1 MKSTE
6 SVERFYQT
14 QGRPE
19 ANLVREQEAVKS
31 GHFNIYDVEQF
42 CTTDLT
48 YNRRDFYKI
57 SLLKGSYQF
66 SYADRGVKIDQPA
79 LIFSNPLVP
88 YSCEVVSEAQTGYFC
103 VFTED
108 FLVINDRSASLQDSP
123 LFKIGNDPIFF
134 PDETQYETLRRL
146 FQQMMAERDSTY
158 PYKQD
163 LLRNYVNLVV
173 HEALKMQPQ
182 TPYYPHQ
189 NAGSRIV
196 ALFTELLERQFPID
210 SPNHALKLRTAS
222 DFATCLSVHVNH
234 LNRAVREL
242 TGKTTTVHIAERMI
256 SEAKALLQHT
266 DWSISDIAYG
276 LGFEYPTYFN
286 NFFKKHTGLPPKAL
300 RAKKVV

>member
-6 SVERFYQT
+6 SVERFYQI

-19 ANLVREQEAVKS
+19 ANRVRQHEVIKS
-31 GHFNIYDVEQF
+31 GHFNVYDIEQF

-57 SLLKGSYQF
+57 SLLTGVYQF
-66 SYADRGVKIDQPA
+66 NYADRGVRIDRPA

-88 YSCEVVSEAQTGYFC
+88 YSCEVVSEAQTGYLC
-103 VFTED
+103 LFTED

-123 LFKIGNDPIFF
+123 LFKVGNDPIFF
-134 PDETQYETLRRL
+134 PDETQYETLRQL
-146 FQQMMAERDSTY
+146 FRQMLAEQNSAY
-158 PYKQD
+158 SYKQD

-182 TPYYPHQ
+182 TPYYPHHD
-189 NAGSRIV
+189 ASSRI
-196 ALFTELLERQFPID
+196 ATLFAELLERQFPID
-210 SPNHALKLRTAS
+210 SPNRTLKLRTAS
-222 DFATCLSVHVNH
+222 DFAACLSVHVNH
-234 LNRAVREL
+234 LNRAVRKL

-266 DWSISDIAYG
+266 DWSISEIAYG

-286 NFFKKHTGLPPKAL
+286 NFFKKHTGLTPSDL
-300 RAKKVV
+300 RA

>member
-1 MKSTE
+1 MKSNE
-6 SVERFYQT
+6 SVERFYQL
-14 QGRPE
+14 QRLPE
-19 ANLVREQEAVKS
+19 ANLAGQQVAVKS
-31 GHFNIYDVEQF
+31 GHFNVYDVEQL
-42 CTTDLT
+42 CTTDLA

-57 SLLKGSYQF
+57 SLLTGVYQF
-66 SYADRGVKIDQPA
+66 NYADRGVRIDQPA

-88 YSCEVVSEAQTGYFC
+88 YSCEVVSEAQTGYLC
-103 VFTED
+103 LFTED

-134 PDETQYETLRRL
+134 PDETQLETLRQFFR
-146 FQQMMAERDSTY
+146 QMLAERDSTY

-163 LLRNYVNLVV
+163 LLRNYVNLVI

-189 NAGSRIV
+189 NAASRIV

-210 SPNHALKLRTAS
+210 SPNRVLKLRTAR
-222 DFATCLSVHVNH
+222 DFAVCLSVHVNH

-266 DWSISDIAYG
+266 DWSVSEIAFS

-286 NFFKKHTGLPPKAL
+286 NFFKKHTGLPPRAL
-300 RAKKVV
+300 RAKKAI